1 VTWVSAAVTLL
12 VTREKTSEFGV
23 ALQGLEITQGQPSR
37 ALRGGV
43 GGLRVPAGPDPIRN
57 LGPWTGGTEGE
68 VERLRLPYR
77 ALLGEQGFVLL
88 YCHVSQLQ
96 LEAANV
102 RGLHNTANTECLQ
115 CQSHWAR
122 ADASWSTRQGM
133 PEVRRPWVDQV
144 EMTFVA
150 QTNLPMGHSFG
161 PLGSLYL
168 LLD

>member
-1 VTWVSAAVTLL
+1 MLC
-12 VTREKTSEFGV
+12 
-23 ALQGLEITQGQPSR
+23 
-37 ALRGGV
+37 GGV

-150 QTNLPMGHSFG
+150 QTNLPMDHSFG